1 MTNLLLTFIILN
13 ILNVIIQ
20 TVKSIATIK
29 CGKGAAALVN
39 AVAYGLYTV
48 VTVYMMCE
56 LDLWLKALIVAL
68 ANLVGVYVV
77 KLLEE
82 KSRKDKLWKVEATVL
97 RGWTK
102 ELHRALVV
110 ADTLDVRVGNI
121 FEVKVYC
128 ICVLCGNSG
137 FDFPQLV
144 FPCFFFYI
152 LNCPYADE
160 ICNSC
165 YCHIDY
171 NINCSFCGQHYN
183 ERIEAVAY
191 CV

>member
-1 MTNLLLTFIILN
+1 MNNLLITFIILN

-77 KLLEE
+77 KYFEE
-82 KSRKDKLWKVEATVL
+82 KARKDKLWKVEATVL

-110 ADTLDVRVGNI
+110 AEIPHNYLENVGKYTLFNI
-121 FEVKVYC
+121 FCETQAQSTKAKH
-128 ICVLCGNSG
+128 
-137 FDFPQLV
+137 
-144 FPCFFFYI
+144 I
-152 LNCPYADE
+152 LD
-160 ICNSC
+160 
-165 YCHIDY
+165 
-171 NINCSFCGQHYN
+171 SF
-183 ERIEAVAY
+183 EAKYFVSESKNL
-191 CV
+191 